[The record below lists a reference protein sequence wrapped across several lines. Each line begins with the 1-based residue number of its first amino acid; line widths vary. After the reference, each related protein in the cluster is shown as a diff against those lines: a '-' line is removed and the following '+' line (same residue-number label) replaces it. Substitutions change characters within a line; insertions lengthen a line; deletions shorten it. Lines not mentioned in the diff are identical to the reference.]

1 MPKYQHLYDFG
12 GYMKKFALM
21 LTGLAVAIG
30 TACGPAV
37 ENLPNANHANHNAT
51 NSNSNVAPGGPQNL
65 TVVEVPDRIKELL
78 KTRGEQETAFPV
90 LKIASPAEGSTIAS
104 STVSVKL
111 ELSGDLKGYKPGQD
125 PETKMGNHIHVI
137 LDNQPYEAY
146 YNIDGPAFELRNL
159 SDGEHTLRVFASRPW
174 HESYK
179 NDGSF
184 QMVKFTVK
192 NGNANTNQP
201 ATTNSGQQMSNTP
214 RSSFNAPVPPTNS
227 TPAPPSTPEGKAMQT
242 STGGAVDAKK
252 PLLTYSRPKGEY
264 KAAEADP
271 IMIDFWLANGK
282 LVGDGGEYRV
292 RYSVNGGE
300 PKFIE
305 KWAPLWLQGWTAG
318 KHSIKLELV
327 DKDGNVVDN
336 GGYNSTTRDITVVS
350 KVQSSSFSL
359 SLLPSRLLSPR
370 LAS

>member
-1 MPKYQHLYDFG
+1 
-12 GYMKKFALM
+12 MKKFALIVAGM
-21 LTGLAVAIG
+21 AVAVG

-37 ENLPNANHANHNAT
+37 NNPPNANHANHNAT
-51 NSNSNVAPGGPQNL
+51 NSNSNAAPGGPLNL
-65 TVVEVPDRIKELL
+65 TSVDTPQRIKDMMAV
-78 KTRGEQETAFPV
+78 RGEQDSAAPT
-90 LKIASPAEGSTIAS
+90 LKIASPAEGSTINS
-104 STVSVKL
+104 STVPVKL
-111 ELSGDLKGYKPGQD
+111 ELSGDLKGYKPGMD
-125 PETKMGNHIHVI
+125 PATKMGNHIHVI

-146 YNIDGPAFELRNL
+146 YNIDGSAFELRNVA
-159 SDGEHTLRVFASRPW
+159 DGEHTLRVFASRPW

-201 ATTNSGQQMSNTP
+201 ATTNSGQQMSNAN
-214 RSSFNAPVPPTNS
+214 SNANA
-227 TPAPPSTPEGKAMQT
+227 APTPEGKAMQS

-264 KAAEADP
+264 KEADADP

-336 GGYNSTTRDITVVS
+336 GGYNSTTREITVV
-350 KVQSSSFSL
+350 K
-359 SLLPSRLLSPR
+359 
-370 LAS
+370 